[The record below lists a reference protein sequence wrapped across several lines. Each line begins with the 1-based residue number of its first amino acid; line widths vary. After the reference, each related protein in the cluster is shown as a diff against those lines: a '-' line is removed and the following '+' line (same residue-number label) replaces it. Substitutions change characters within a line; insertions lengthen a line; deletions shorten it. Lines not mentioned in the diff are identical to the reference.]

1 MAAQGQNKG
10 FHVLDEFV
18 CEAVHDASVPL
29 ANRTNQGRNEG
40 TSVVEELLFEA
51 SGEPTTEDGKGSER
65 QSPDPT
71 ALNDAIKSEAQ
82 RLAAIIAAS
91 ADPLGAAKLF
101 QKFLLAEL
109 GGSEKTAGRE
119 KSAMLQRDNPESTDG
134 ERRRR

>member
-29 ANRTNQGRNEG
+29 ANRANQGRNEG
-40 TSVVEELLFEA
+40 MSVVEELLFEA
-51 SGEPTTEDGKGSER
+51 GREPTTEAREGSEPR
-65 QSPDPT
+65 QSLGPT
-71 ALNDAIKSEAQ
+71 ALNDAIQSEAR

-91 ADPLGAAKLF
+91 ADPLGAATLF

-109 GGSEKTAGRE
+109 GGSEKTAAAALE
-119 KSAMLQRDNPESTDG
+119 I
-134 ERRRR
+134 RRAAGH